1 MSCCMHAIEER
12 QRADRSERQRVDECA
27 RAIDAVVKLQAR
39 NAELEAALRPFGD
52 AYRFT
57 LQMGSMRREYEAS
70 MTCTGKFTVQDLA
83 RAAELTNKE

>member
-1 MSCCMHAIEER
+1 MTVWTDDMK
-12 QRADRSERQRVDECA
+12 RAAMADAQKVCEQAA
-27 RAIDAVVKLQAR
+27 RI
-39 NAELEAALRPFGD
+39 AELEAALRPFGD

-57 LQMGSMRREYEAS
+57 RQMGAMCREYEAS